1 MIGWARTLTGRT
13 SLSEIK
19 SLYAAVLGLSG
30 PWIVERVET
39 SLGAGEVE
47 VWVAL
52 PKQVRWVCPE
62 CHAAAPIHDHQERSW
77 RHLDTCQFRTIVH
90 ARVPRLNCPT
100 HGIRQLTVPWA
111 EPGSQFTALF
121 ETLAI
126 DWLKQASVSAVAKH
140 LRISWNEAD
149 GILGRAVKRGLARRD
164 AVAPRYVGIDET
176 AYQKRHEYVTVV
188 SDLERGIVLDVADD
202 RRRESL
208 DAFWQGLSPGQID
221 RIEGVAM
228 DMWGPYIQSTLE
240 HLPDADSKIVFDKFH
255 LAKYLNDAVD
265 QVRRSE
271 HRRLLAEG
279 FSLLAG
285 TKYDWL
291 RHPGSLTHMEKC
303 ALAALRSQ
311 IGRLGRAW
319 GLKEMAMKIFDL
331 TAPWA
336 AERNF
341 KAWLFLAMRSKL
353 EPIKRVAR
361 MLRRHWHHV
370 RNYFVHRIT
379 NAGSESMNAKIQR
392 VKARACGFRNRERF
406 RQAIFFHCG
415 GLDLYPASVK
425 SGQ

>member
-39 SLGAGEVE
+39 SLGAGDVE

-164 AVAPRYVGIDET
+164 AVAPDR
-176 AYQKRHEYVTVV
+176 KSVV
-188 SDLERGIVLDVADD
+188 
-202 RRRESL
+202 
-208 DAFWQGLSPGQID
+208 
-221 RIEGVAM
+221 
-228 DMWGPYIQSTLE
+228 
-240 HLPDADSKIVFDKFH
+240 
-255 LAKYLNDAVD
+255 
-265 QVRRSE
+265 
-271 HRRLLAEG
+271 
-279 FSLLAG
+279 
-285 TKYDWL
+285 
-291 RHPGSLTHMEKC
+291 
-303 ALAALRSQ
+303 
-311 IGRLGRAW
+311 
-319 GLKEMAMKIFDL
+319 
-331 TAPWA
+331 
-336 AERNF
+336 
-341 KAWLFLAMRSKL
+341 
-353 EPIKRVAR
+353 
-361 MLRRHWHHV
+361 
-370 RNYFVHRIT
+370 
-379 NAGSESMNAKIQR
+379 
-392 VKARACGFRNRERF
+392 
-406 RQAIFFHCG
+406 
-415 GLDLYPASVK
+415 
-425 SGQ
+425 